1 MSGYQLAGSRCERSG
16 SLDCLPIAGATLD
29 DHLPSLR
36 SLKSIQKDH
45 SRSPLLQSS
54 AMESKDKSSRSGSRA
69 NLNESTLPLLD
80 DVADTKG
87 EELRKEKIELET
99 KVGGADSGSKGE
111 DSNAATAEPGSDTGK
126 DVAESDKEDK
136 KGSKKKAKKEKK
148 EKKVHKRSPSCVET
162 LTIGLNLLDRDEKH
176 VNDHVNLVFEDVLA
190 EPDAS
195 HGFDGAWKLTYLV
208 FSTTRLWCYRLLSAL
223 LALPCGFTW
232 GLLFSILSLLH
243 VWLFTPLLRIFDVL
257 LHVLHRASLPLKP
270 HYCP

>member
-1 MSGYQLAGSRCERSG
+1 MLSSGVFV
-16 SLDCLPIAGATLD
+16 
-29 DHLPSLR
+29 PSLKR
-36 SLKSIQKDH
+36 IHKDH
-45 SRSPLLQSS
+45 SRSPLLQTS

-87 EELRKEKIELET
+87 EDLRKEKIELET

-176 VNDHVNLVFEDVLA
+176 VNDHVNVSL
-190 EPDAS
+190 
-195 HGFDGAWKLTYLV
+195 
-208 FSTTRLWCYRLLSAL
+208 
-223 LALPCGFTW
+223 
-232 GLLFSILSLLH
+232 LSLL
-243 VWLFTPLLRIFDVL
+243 RD
-257 LHVLHRASLPLKP
+257 ASVNRPSR
-270 HYCP
+270 